1 MVQLGLDFV
10 GPISPP
16 SLKGNCYIMTV
27 SDYFSKFGFAH
38 ALLTKEA
45 VPTVAVLRQ
54 ARTSPN
60 ACMLVNISF
69 SL

>member
-1 MVQLGLDFV
+1 
-10 GPISPP
+10 
-16 SLKGNCYIMTV
+16 MTV
-27 SDYFSKFGFAH
+27 SDYFTEFGFAH

-54 ARTSPN
+54 ARTTPN
-60 ACMLVNISF
+60 TCMLVNISF

>member
-1 MVQLGLDFV
+1 
-10 GPISPP
+10 
-16 SLKGNCYIMTV
+16 MTV
-27 SDYFSKFGFAH
+27 SDYFTKFGFAH
-38 ALLTKEA
+38 ALPTKEA
-45 VPTVAVLRQ
+45 IPTVAVLRQ